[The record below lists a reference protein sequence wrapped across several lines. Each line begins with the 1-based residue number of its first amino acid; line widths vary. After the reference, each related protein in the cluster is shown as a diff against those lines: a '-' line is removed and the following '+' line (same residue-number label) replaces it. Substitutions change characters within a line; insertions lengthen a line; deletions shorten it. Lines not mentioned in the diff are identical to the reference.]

1 MNEDTPL
8 NFNQAQQLYRNL
20 QQRLSAGE
28 ITPAQMQQALAGLR
42 VTDEQ
47 GTTWQMGAASGKW
60 YRREADGWKAAVPPG
75 LPPQSQKI
83 SPAMWAGLAAA
94 GALLLG
100 CVLTAALASGGW
112 AFLRTQTLKESTNQV
127 VEELPS
133 KEELDSE
140 KEIDSED
147 GLDEIPGSDIPEDE
161 PPQLP
166 TADFSSQGSEL
177 DTSGWTIITKSF
189 FSSPDTISGVWKS
202 MGSYSVE
209 ATPVEMGGVKGLLLS
224 YGQSVFLPDEDSMGV
239 QTANL
244 QNVEI
249 ELSLAF
255 PGEATNGAVELLCR
269 VQPGFSDYYA
279 LRIQQN
285 QWSLLR
291 TIQGEEEVLANGET
305 GPALSTG
312 EWGWMR
318 LSCSSSHIIVRDE
331 SGVLTDVEDDA
342 FSSGGTGTRLLT
354 IDNFG
359 QTPPSSQVKVYYHR
373 VLSGGSIV
381 QPSSKFGE
389 AAHSGELWV
398 SSAGEMIASDDVY
411 LLETQFELRQAE
423 GIQLETSQVF
433 LEASD
438 GSQAVAISDPSIAGE
453 SLLQFPLDIDGWSLL
468 RGNLV
473 FHSDDVNQLAG
484 EIDLVIDL
492 TPLGLQEIRIPVRL

>member
-1 MNEDTPL
+1 MNDDSPL
-8 NFNQAQQLYRNL
+8 DFNQAQQLYHRL

-42 VTDEQ
+42 VTDTQ

-60 YRREADGWKAAVPPG
+60 YRREADVWKAAVPPG
-75 LPPQSQKI
+75 LPPQPQKL

-94 GALLLG
+94 GVLLLG
-100 CVLTAALASGGW
+100 CVLTAALAGGGW
-112 AFLRTQTLKESTNQV
+112 AFLRTRLLRDSANQV

-133 KEELDSE
+133 EEDFDSE
-140 KEIDSED
+140 NEFDWEED
-147 GLDEIPGSDIPEDE
+147 WDDIPESTFSDDE

-166 TADFSSQGSEL
+166 TADFSVEEPEL

-224 YGQSVFLPDEDSMGV
+224 YAQSIFLPDEDSGGV

-285 QWSLLR
+285 EWTLLR
-291 TIQGEEEVLANGET
+291 TIQGEEEMLALGET
-305 GPALSTG
+305 GPAVSTG

-318 LSCSSSHIIVRDE
+318 LSCNSSHIIVRDE
-331 SGVLTDVEDDA
+331 SGVLADVEDDT
-342 FSSGGTGTRLLT
+342 FSSGGTGTRLLV

-373 VLSGGSIV
+373 VLSGGSVV

-398 SSAGEMIASDDVY
+398 SSAGEMIASNDAY

-438 GSQAVAISDPSIAGE
+438 GSQAVAIPDPSVEGE
-453 SLLQFPLDIDGWSLL
+453 SLLQFPLDIDGWSLV